1 MEIEAFRQKLSHSSK
16 VNIDDSQVWETE
28 VDQREPSVDKIPVE
42 LYDLYSKLLY
52 LNCSYVLLLFSH
64 TFKLIFKA
72 LKITLKW

>member
-28 VDQREPSVDKIPVE
+28 VDLREPCVDKIPVE

-52 LNCSYVLLLFSH
+52 WNCSYILFLFSPH
-64 TFKLIFKA
+64 FSSYFQST
-72 LKITLKW
+72 